1 VHRKSNG
8 LAKSRKINLNPW
20 CSIWENGF
28 IKDNISGDIDAT
40 GRPIE
45 ALVALMHRTIA

>member
-1 VHRKSNG
+1 MHRKGNG
-8 LAKSRKINLNPW
+8 LAKSREINLNPW
-20 CSIWENGF
+20 CSIWKNRF
-28 IKDNISGDIDAT
+28 IKDNVSGNIDAT